1 MEEVRSKDLIRESA
15 RTAAEHFHAGKLAR
29 PTNPW
34 PPGTDA
40 HKEWT
45 ATYYAH
51 GNTLARTGAC

>member
-1 MEEVRSKDLIRESA
+1 MEEVRSIDSIKASA

-34 PPGTDA
+34 PPGTNA

-51 GNTLARTGAC
+51 GNALAGNGAR